1 MLQVRNATVRLIDA
15 EGTGR
20 ATAPRYALDRVC
32 CQIAPGELVGFVGL
46 NGSGKSTL
54 ARLMCGAQAPDE
66 GLVSVD
72 GITSATAD
80 GQRRIRRL
88 VGRLGQAPA
97 DQIISTVVAD
107 EVAFGLENL
116 GLDELKINDRTQRA
130 LAAAGLTGF
139 EDRAIAELSGGE
151 QQRLAFASV
160 LAMEPAYLVLD
171 EPTSQL
177 DSSARGSFR
186 ALVQRVARAGAGVAL
201 ITHDP
206 LEALMCD
213 RVYCLRDGRIA
224 WEATPI
230 ELLALEDHRLA
241 DVLPHAA
248 YVDALRAACAGGYD
262 MKQGVEPHALIS
274 WLAEE
279 CDADGA
285 GAETFRALVQA
296 MHTRSGESGAEPS
309 AGSRTTRDTNAFAKG
324 QTGICIARACVSRG
338 GSEVLHDASFTAPA
352 GSVTL
357 VAGASGAGKTTLACA
372 VAGLVDVQAGTI
384 VVNGEAP
391 APGRV
396 AIAFQDPEDQLFLE
410 TVGAELAF
418 APRNLDF
425 DEARVQEEVAR
436 AASLLGIEEL
446 LERDPFALSG
456 GQARRVALA
465 SILTAA
471 PRALVLD
478 EPTAGLDA
486 PGRSALHRLVRNL
499 ATSGMPII
507 VISHDL
513 EEWLD
518 TCDRVAL
525 MRAGSIVW
533 EGDPASLEED
543 LSAFERAGINPP
555 ESYELAQACKALLGA
570 PCDVKVVDAA
580 VVLPGASSAQGQAF
594 GAAVLARKDV
604 AVSTPLARLDAR
616 VKVILLLAA
625 TIAVFA
631 SGAPWVLAVWLL
643 CALAAACLSGMHAG
657 ATLHSLKPMLVLFAI
672 VVAVNF
678 ISLDG
683 TAEIMVAAPF
693 GFSPAGAARAA
704 TAIARIV
711 ALVLLAL
718 SVSASTTP
726 TQLAD
731 AFVRLMSPLA
741 TLGVPVGD
749 IGLTLSMALR
759 FIPLVSSEAERIRRA
774 QAARGVDF
782 EGDGVMRRVRAW
794 AFVITPLVVGLFRR
808 ADRIAQSMDARCFEP
823 EVRRARPRA
832 LAARDACVLVAGIC
846 AMVVLVV
853 ASLVW

>member
-20 ATAPRYALDRVC
+20 TTAPRYAIDRVC

-54 ARLMCGAQAPDE
+54 ARLMCGAQTPDE

-107 EVAFGLENL
+107 EVAFGLENF

-186 ALVQRVARAGAGVAL
+186 ALVRRVARSGAGVAL

-224 WEATPI
+224 WEATPT

-241 DVLPHAA
+241 GVLPHAA
-248 YVDALRAACAGGYD
+248 YLNALRAACAGGYD
-262 MKQGVEPHALIS
+262 MKQGVEPHALTS
-274 WLAEE
+274 WLAGE
-279 CDADGA
+279 CDANGT
-285 GAETFRALVQA
+285 GAETLRALVQA

-309 AGSRTTRDTNAFAKG
+309 ARSRTAQDTNASAKG
-324 QTGICIARACVSRG
+324 QTGIRIAQACVSRG
-338 GSEVLHDASFTAPA
+338 GSEVLHDVSLAVPA

-372 VAGLVDVQAGTI
+372 VAGLVDVQTGTI

-436 AASLLGIEEL
+436 AAGLLGIEEL

-499 ATSGMPII
+499 AASGMPII

-533 EGDPASLEED
+533 EGEPTSLEED
-543 LSAFERAGINPP
+543 LSAFERAGIDPP
-555 ESYELAQACKALLGA
+555 ESYELARACKELLRA
-570 PCDVKVVDAA
+570 PREGTAEDAA
-580 VVLPGASSAQGQAF
+580 AVPPRASAARAPSVATPVRESAP
-594 GAAVLARKDV
+594 
-604 AVSTPLARLDAR
+604 VSTPLACLDAR

-631 SGAPWVLAVWLL
+631 SGALWGLAVWLL
-643 CALAAACLSGMHAG
+643 CALAVARLSGMHAG
-657 ATLHSLKPMLVLFAI
+657 ATLHSLKPMLVLFFI

-678 ISLDG
+678 VSLDG
-683 TAEIMVAAPF
+683 TAEIMVAAPV
-693 GFSPAGAARAA
+693 GFSPAGAARAV

-711 ALVLLAL
+711 VLVLLAL

-731 AFVRLMSPLA
+731 AFVRLMTPLA
-741 TLGVPVGD
+741 TFGVPVGD

-782 EGDGVMRRVRAW
+782 EGGSVMRRVRAW

-832 LAARDACVLVAGIC
+832 LAARDVCVLVAGIC

-853 ASLVW
+853 ASQVW

>member
-213 RVYCLRDGRIA
+213 RVYCLRGGRIA

-285 GAETFRALVQA
+285 GAETLRDLVQA

-309 AGSRTTRDTNAFAKG
+309 AGSRTARDTYAFAKG

-338 GSEVLHDASFTAPA
+338 GSEVLHDVSFTVPA

-425 DEARVQEEVAR
+425 DEACVQEEVAR

-499 ATSGMPII
+499 AASGMPII

-543 LSAFERAGINPP
+543 LSAFERAGIDPP

-594 GAAVLARKDV
+594 GAAVPARKD
-604 AVSTPLARLDAR
+604 APASTPLATLDAR

-631 SGAPWVLAVWLL
+631 SGAPWALAVWLL
-643 CALAAACLSGMHAG
+643 CALAVARLSGMQAG
-657 ATLHSLKPMLVLFAI
+657 ATLHSLKPMLVLFSI

-678 ISLDG
+678 VSLDG
-683 TAEIMVAAPF
+683 TAEIMVATPV
-693 GFSPAGAARAA
+693 GFSPAGAVRAA

-782 EGDGVMRRVRAW
+782 EGGGVMRRVRAW

-846 AMVVLVV
+846 AMVVLIV

>member
-1 MLQVRNATVRLIDA
+1 MLQVRNVTVRLIDA

-20 ATAPRYALDRVC
+20 TAAPRYALDHVC

-54 ARLMCGAQAPDE
+54 ARLMCGAQTPDE

-72 GITSATAD
+72 GITNATAD

-116 GLDELKINDRTQRA
+116 GLDELKINDRAQRA

-186 ALVQRVARAGAGVAL
+186 ALVRRVARSGAGVAL

-224 WEATPI
+224 WEATPT

-241 DVLPHAA
+241 GVLPHAA
-248 YVDALRAACAGGYD
+248 YLNALRAARAGGYD
-262 MKQGVEPHALIS
+262 MKQGVEPHALTS
-274 WLAEE
+274 WLAGE
-279 CDADGA
+279 CDANGT
-285 GAETFRALVQA
+285 GAETLRALVQA

-309 AGSRTTRDTNAFAKG
+309 ARSRAAQDTNASAKG
-324 QTGICIARACVSRG
+324 QTGIRIAQACVSRG
-338 GSEVLHDASFTAPA
+338 GSEVLHDVSLAVPA

-372 VAGLVDVQAGTI
+372 VAGLVDVQTGTI

-543 LSAFERAGINPP
+543 LSAFERAGIDPP
-555 ESYELAQACKALLGA
+555 ESYELARACKALLGA

-594 GAAVLARKDV
+594 GAAVPARKD
-604 AVSTPLARLDAR
+604 APASTPLATLDAR

-643 CALAAACLSGMHAG
+643 CALAVARLSGMSAG
-657 ATLHSLKPMLVLFAI
+657 ATLRSLRPMLVLFAI

-683 TAEIMVAAPF
+683 TAEIMVAAPV
-693 GFSPAGAARAA
+693 GFSPAGAVRAA

-782 EGDGVMRRVRAW
+782 EGGGVMRRVRAW

-846 AMVVLVV
+846 AMVVLIV